1 MLAPGHFFDA
11 ANSSFPMNGLSG
23 GSKQSQGMCLGR
35 LTKIGA
41 EMNLIRHGLERMSD
55 RWADFQTFFENILDS
70 GDSLMEPS
78 LHDSLLFDDG
88 SFSRSRKYFWAIDCL
103 SEFELS
109 LTDNIVQWQ
118 LYKNA
123 RVEPLLMVHTL
134 SALDLA
140 QFKAVER
147 QYNILKN
154 QREYFR
160 EKLASTK
167 ALRDAVGANYLV
179 VVT

>member
-1 MLAPGHFFDA
+1 MTD
-11 ANSSFPMNGLSG
+11 LSAG
-23 GSKQSQGMCLGR
+23 PKQSPEMCLGR

-41 EMNLIRHGLERMSD
+41 EMNLIKQGLERISD
-55 RWADFQTFFENILDS
+55 RWADFQTFFENTLDS
-70 GDSLMEPS
+70 GDSLMQPS

-109 LTDNIVQWQ
+109 ISDNIVQWQ
-118 LYKNA
+118 LYKSA
-123 RVEPLLMVHTL
+123 RVEPLLMHHTL
-134 SALDLA
+134 SVLDLA
-140 QFKAVER
+140 QFKGVER
-147 QYNILKN
+147 QYNILIN

-167 ALRDAVGANYLV
+167 ALRDAVSV
-179 VVT
+179 DWT